1 MKKIAVPI
9 FLLLS
14 YIALVSYA
22 YKTDDKKIKPSEIEL
37 KKYPPIIVL
46 ELFTS
51 QGCSSCPA
59 ADVLLEKVKN
69 EYKKEV
75 FALSYHVDYWNYIG
89 WKDPYS
95 KAHYAKKQKLYNNKF
110 KYRGNYTPEL
120 VVNGKEHLVGSHKNK
135 VYDIIA
141 KYESKLSSN
150 NLHIEN
156 VTSNRE
162 KIEFTYAIEGLTENK
177 KVKAVLVL
185 DKRITKVNK
194 GENKN
199 RTLNNS
205 NIVIAEKYIAI
216 QSKKGKGSIRIPSLV
231 KQNEKIQLMLFVET
245 DNYDITAAAKK
256 PITQN

>member
-1 MKKIAVPI
+1 MTSA

-14 YIALVSYA
+14 YVALVSYA
-22 YKTDDKKIKPSEIEL
+22 HNATNSEVKSENISVE
-37 KKYPPIIVL
+37 KYPSVVVL

-59 ADVLLEKVKN
+59 ADVLLEAAKN

-89 WKDPYS
+89 WKDPFS
-95 KAHYAKKQKLYNNKF
+95 KTIYAQKQRAYNQKF

-135 VYDIIA
+135 VYNIIA
-141 KYESKLSSN
+141 KYQNKVSPNSLY
-150 NLHIEN
+150 IED
-156 VTSNRE
+156 VTAKGE
-162 KIEFTYAIEGLTENK
+162 KIEFTYVVKGPVANK
-177 KVKAVLVL
+177 KLKAVLVL

-199 RTLNNS
+199 RVLNNS
-205 NIVIAEKYIAI
+205 NIVIAEKYIVNQI
-216 QSKKGKGSIRIPSLV
+216 KKGKSSIKIPSLV
-231 KQNEKIQLMLFVET
+231 EPNEKIQLMLFVQT
-245 DNYDITAAAKK
+245 DNYDITAADKK
-256 PITQN
+256 SIK